1 MQQGSD
7 LYCGEIPAFLI
18 FPDSIAVDFGVFIG
32 QIMVSFCIIGG
43 KGDILRYEK
52 DDKLFCGRAS
62 FLCGIC
68 EHRDLLCRDGRR

>member
-52 DDKLFCGRAS
+52 DD
-62 FLCGIC
+62 
-68 EHRDLLCRDGRR
+68 